1 MVESKWPMDKFSKIL
16 NVQNVSWLC
25 EEIAGL
31 KQTLDRP
38 TNVEVLTLKTDD
50 VENTGVSLA
59 KNGAVFLGLNSSND
73 RESFYLLQ
81 GHLILVSKRD

>member
-1 MVESKWPMDKFSKIL
+1 V
-16 NVQNVSWLC
+16 
-25 EEIAGL
+25 

-38 TNVEVLTLKTDD
+38 ANVEFLTIRTDD

-73 RESFYLLQ
+73 SESFYLLQ
-81 GHLILVSKRD
+81 GHLILVSKKP